1 MGRKKTTHDSDS
13 TGKGKSAKVYPPSPY
28 RAMWLMAMFDLP
40 VTDAAARKA
49 YTKFR
54 KELLKDGFLLLQFS
68 VYGRYCASED
78 AADVH
83 VQRVR
88 RALPGEGQV
97 RLMKITD
104 HQFGKMLVFEGKK
117 PTEPED
123 GPQQL
128 ELF

>member
-1 MGRKKTTHDSDS
+1 
-13 TGKGKSAKVYPPSPY
+13 
-28 RAMWLMAMFDLP
+28 MWLMAMFDLP

-117 PTEPED
+117 PAEPE
-123 GPQQL
+123 GEPRQL